1 MRKRQG
7 EREKEREKD
16 EMEIWTLGEKDN
28 NLNKANKLICPLM
41 QCDEEKL
48 IQFDNITAPMIS
60 S

>member
-16 EMEIWTLGEKDN
+16 EMEIWTLGEKDH
-28 NLNKANKLICPLM
+28 NLHTATKLICPLM
-41 QCDEEKL
+41 QCVVETL
-48 IQFDNITAPMIS
+48 LQFDNITAPMIS